1 MENKISDYKRELN
14 FTTSKNRDLLVV
26 IIISFILL
34 FTFIYIDAFDLF
46 IEFSRNH
53 EDWELD
59 EIILFVVVS
68 SFTVLWY
75 SLRRYKEMTELQSKF
90 KNLSNELEQKLHE
103 EVERSNKL
111 LQNKNL
117 QLELEIEKAIKEIR
131 RQDNIMSQQ
140 SKMAAMGEMINNI
153 AHQWKQPLS
162 IITTA
167 ASTLSVKQEMSI
179 IKPEDVITS
188 CDNIINNSKYLADT
202 IDDFRNFLKKDK
214 KKQVFTTKNLCD
226 NTLKLVSSN
235 FVNKNI
241 EIIQEIEDI
250 EINGYASELI
260 QVLINILNNAK
271 DELEKIEGKKYI
283 FANLYSEN
291 NFLCITI
298 KDNAGGIPDDLFPH
312 IFEAYFTSKKEFQG
326 TGIGLFMSK
335 KIIEESFKGTLEVRN
350 VEFNYKDTDLKGAE
364 FTIKFPIVR
373 P

>member
-14 FTTSKNRDLLVV
+14 FSTSKNRDLLVV
-26 IIISFILL
+26 IITSFILL
-34 FTFIYIDAFDLF
+34 FTLIYLDAFDMLISF
-46 IEFSRNH
+46 TREH
-53 EDWELD
+53 ENWELD
-59 EIILFVVVS
+59 ELIMFVIVS
-68 SFTVLWY
+68 SFTALWY
-75 SLRRYKEMTELQSKF
+75 SFRRYKEMTELQCKF
-90 KNLSNELEQKLHE
+90 KNLSNELEQKLRE

-111 LQNKNL
+111 LQNKNTE
-117 QLELEIEKAIKEIR
+117 LEQEIEKTVKEIR
-131 RQDNIMSQQ
+131 RQDNIISQQ

-167 ASTLSVKQEMSI
+167 ASTLSVKQDMNI

-214 KKQVFTTKNLCD
+214 KKQIFGTQNLFE
-226 NTLKLVSSN
+226 NTLKLISSN

-241 EIIQEIEDI
+241 EIIREIEDI

-271 DELEKIEGKKYI
+271 DELEKTENQRYI

-291 NFLCITI
+291 NFLNIVI
-298 KDNAGGIPDDLFPH
+298 KDSAGGIPDHLFPH

-335 KIIEESFKGTLEVRN
+335 KIIEESFNGTLEVRN
-350 VEFNYKDTDLKGAE
+350 IEYSYEDNHYKGAE
-364 FTIKFPIVR
+364 FTIQFPIKR